1 MAIDMNVARLLLS
14 ARERGV
20 CFRSTA
26 TIGRLNFSMTP
37 ELLTELLLDF
47 NCLPNQVTLKK
58 LQSACW
64 SYAEPFLEFLGSEE
78 VVSIDASGYENATC
92 VHDMNQPIAP
102 EMKSRFDVVIDGGTL
117 EHVFNF
123 PVAIRNCMEM
133 VKLGGHF
140 LGVTTANNYCGH
152 GFYQF
157 SPELFF
163 RVFSSEN
170 GFVTERV
177 LISEVHPNATW
188 FEAVDPDTVKQRV
201 EFINDRPTYILVQ
214 ARRLAEKEVFRK
226 PPQQSDY
233 VSVWSAENGAP
244 VPVAPPLQWLR
255 RFVSKFETALPV
267 ATRIT
272 RPLIDYRRRRMS
284 CWLGR
289 ADFLKP
295 VPYSSGGCGK
305 MPRLPRQ

>member
-1 MAIDMNVARLLLS
+1 MAIDFNVARLLLS
-14 ARERGV
+14 ARQFGV

-37 ELLTELLLDF
+37 ELLTELLVDF
-47 NCLPNQVTLKK
+47 SCLPDQETLKK
-58 LQSACW
+58 LHAACW

-78 VVSIDASGYENATC
+78 IVSIDASGYENATC
-92 VHDMNQPIAP
+92 VHDMNLPIAP

-133 VKLGGHF
+133 VKVGGHF

-163 RVFSSEN
+163 RVFSGEN
-170 GFVTERV
+170 GFTTERV
-177 LISEVHPNATW
+177 LISEVQPNATW
-188 FEAVDPDTVKQRV
+188 FEAMDPDTVNRRV

-233 VSVWSAENGAP
+233 VSAWSAENGPP
-244 VPVAPPLQWLR
+244 VPVAAPHQSLR
-255 RFVSKFETALPV
+255 RFVRNLEARLPAVKF
-267 ATRIT
+267 IT
-272 RPLIDYRRRRMS
+272 QPLLDYRRRRMS

-289 ADFLKP
+289 TEFLKP
-295 VPYSSGGCGK
+295 ISRSAQNQRKEGL
-305 MPRLPRQ
+305 M